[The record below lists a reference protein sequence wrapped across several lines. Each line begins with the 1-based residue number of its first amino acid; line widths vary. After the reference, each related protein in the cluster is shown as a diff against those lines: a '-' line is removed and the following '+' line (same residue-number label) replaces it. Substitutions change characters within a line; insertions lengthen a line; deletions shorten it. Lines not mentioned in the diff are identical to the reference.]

1 MVSIILSRVNVLC
14 KYMDKNQSDH
24 PFINE
29 SDLTNAIADSQYIA
43 AGIALPIYEE
53 IRMNNTVLNL
63 DSVKRYLTKA
73 EMIAVMSC
81 SCRTKRKHC
90 ESPVE
95 NCLTMNDAANK
106 FVKKGSARE
115 VSVEEALKI
124 VEEAHK
130 AGLVPMAYIRTDTPK
145 PEGVNFICNCCSCCC
160 GTFGVSL
167 KLGKNVHL
175 LKSIATTATDCSKC
189 TSCGVCV
196 DRCNFGARKVID
208 GKLEYD
214 KDLCFGCG
222 LCVSVC
228 PTKAISLIQLV

>member
-1 MVSIILSRVNVLC
+1 MV
-14 KYMDKNQSDH
+14 KKQSGH
-24 PFINE
+24 IFINE
-29 SDLTNAIADSQYIA
+29 LDQSNAIDDSKHIA

-53 IRMNNTVLNL
+53 IQLKNTVLNL

-73 EMIAVMSC
+73 DKIAVMDC

-90 ESPVE
+90 DSPVA
-95 NCLTMNDAANK
+95 NCLTLNDAAGK
-106 FVKKGSARE
+106 FVKKDSARE
-115 VSVEEALKI
+115 VSVEEALRI
-124 VEEAHK
+124 VEEAHR

-160 GTFGVSL
+160 GTLGVSL
-167 KLGKNVHL
+167 KLGKNIHL
-175 LKSIATTATDCSKC
+175 LKSIATTTTDDSKC

-196 DRCNFGARKVID
+196 DRCNFDARKIVN

-228 PTKAISLIQLV
+228 PTEAISLIQLL